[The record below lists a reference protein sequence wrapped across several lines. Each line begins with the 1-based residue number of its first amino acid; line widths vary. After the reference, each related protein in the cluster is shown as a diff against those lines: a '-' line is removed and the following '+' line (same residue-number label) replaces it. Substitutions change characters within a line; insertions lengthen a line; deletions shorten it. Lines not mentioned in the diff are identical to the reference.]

1 MCVIRKKRNDDVE
14 RENQTEEK
22 NPVAERKRDYKCQ
35 GREGFDTKSRYRRLL
50 GVGWESSFFFYFSF
64 SQLVTDMSTH
74 GPVVCCVSVMP
85 AIVIWPSA
93 QWDERVFS
101 SCFYF
106 FFCILKND
114 DIFVD
119 VVVDFTF
126 FIDLLALLQFKK
138 ERNIPAS
145 GRFNTLAV

>member
-1 MCVIRKKRNDDVE
+1 MCVIQKKE
-14 RENQTEEK
+14 TTTSREKT
-22 NPVAERKRDYKCQ
+22 
-35 GREGFDTKSRYRRLL
+35 RRRRRIPSLNESVIINVKVVKGLIQKAAIGDCWEL
-50 GVGWESSFFFYFSF
+50 GGKVLFFFYFPF